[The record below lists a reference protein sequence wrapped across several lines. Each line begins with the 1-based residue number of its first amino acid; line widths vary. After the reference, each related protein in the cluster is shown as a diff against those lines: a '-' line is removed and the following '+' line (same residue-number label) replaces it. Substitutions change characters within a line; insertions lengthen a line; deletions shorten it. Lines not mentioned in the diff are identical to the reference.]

1 MSEDAWHFYLDDMS
15 SFANDALN
23 YSRGLS
29 LAEFEQNSMAYDA
42 TLRKIE
48 LIGEAAGN
56 IPVDIRALAPLIPWR
71 EIIATRNRVAH
82 AYLGIDNDTI
92 WSILQD
98 ELPALIKEIAAL
110 QQRLKAA
117 DQPTDIL

>member
-1 MSEDAWHFYLDDMS
+1 MSERAWHFYLDDMS
-15 SFANDALN
+15 SFASDALN
-23 YSRGLS
+23 YSRGFN

-98 ELPALIKEIAAL
+98 ELPALITEIAAL
-110 QQRLKAA
+110 QQRLKTAG
-117 DQPTDIL
+117 QLTDTP

>member
-1 MSEDAWHFYLDDMS
+1 MSERAWHFYLDDMS

-29 LAEFEQNSMAYDA
+29 LAKFEQNSMAYDA

-56 IPVDIRALAPLIPWR
+56 IPVNIRALAPLIPWR

-98 ELPALIKEIAAL
+98 ELPALIEEIAAL

-117 DQPTDIL
+117 GQSTDIL

>member
-1 MSEDAWHFYLDDMS
+1 MSERAWHFYLDDMS
-15 SFANDALN
+15 SFAKDALS
-23 YSRGLS
+23 YTSGLS

-56 IPVDIRALAPLIPWR
+56 IPVNIRTLAQLIPWR

-98 ELPALIKEIAAL
+98 ELPALITEIAAL

-117 DQPTDIL
+117 GQPTDTP